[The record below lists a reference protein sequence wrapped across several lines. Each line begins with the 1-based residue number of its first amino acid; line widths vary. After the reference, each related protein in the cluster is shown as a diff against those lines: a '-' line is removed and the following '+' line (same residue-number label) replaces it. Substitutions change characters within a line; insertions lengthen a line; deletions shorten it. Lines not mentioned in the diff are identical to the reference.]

1 MKSYLSYPT
10 HPMKFS
16 NFIKIVLSASKIA
29 TGVFLIFTFVLLQ
42 TAFAISSSTNFKI
55 YGQVNSIVGSPTSV
69 QYMLDVG
76 AQPIAGESSSV
87 SYDVQQGSI
96 FGREEG
102 IAAPVPTG
110 SPLPLPTTPGTGS
123 PLPAVGGAEPAPE
136 IEILNLE
143 FTEVTPDRVKVVFD
157 TDDLAVAHFQYGE
170 EDTLLESLLESALK
184 LRHEFILEGLTPG
197 TTYKFIIKLRDVYL
211 NLTEAGE
218 FIFTTPSLNYKYFI
232 DVQDDQWFAPYV
244 NALVTAGCLSTE
256 GGYYYPADDLTRA
269 HAVKLLVC
277 AGGLEAGVPG
287 HPTFT
292 DVSLGHWAYPYVEIA
307 YTHGVID
314 GYSGDQTGYFGPDD
328 PITREQFAKMVTE
341 TFNLPIMTV
350 CNMFGD
356 SNAIGDW
363 ACEFVGTAY
372 AWSIVDGYPDGTYGP
387 GRHINRAEGAK
398 MIANGANPVLR
409 AGIDI
414 TETEGGAIGEGIDI
428 DVEAEAVEG
437 VIGEGIVGEE
447 IVEGEEEGV
456 IGEGI
461 VGDEIVEGEEDG
473 VIGEGLDVG
482 DVPVDITPTPA
493 PTPPVSDEEIIEI
506 EIEIGP
512 GGDLDYGLTDGS
524 IGDSDDLSD
533 VMEYLL
539 DALQKA
545 LEGQ

>member
-1 MKSYLSYPT
+1 
-10 HPMKFS
+10 MKFS
-16 NFIKIVLSASKIA
+16 NLIKIVFSISKIA
-29 TGVFLIFTFVLLQ
+29 TGIFLILALVFPQ
-42 TAFAISSSTNFKI
+42 TVFAVSSSTNFKI
-55 YGQVNSIVGSPTSV
+55 YGQVNSIVGSPTSI
-69 QYMLDVG
+69 QYMLDIG
-76 AQPIAGESSSV
+76 AQPVAGESSSV
-87 SYDVQQGSI
+87 NYNVQQGSI

-102 IAAPVPTG
+102 VAAPVPDG
-110 SPLPLPTTPGTGS
+110 SPLPITPGSGS
-123 PLPAVGGAEPAPE
+123 PLPQPDVGAVAAPSEVE
-136 IEILNLE
+136 IVNLE
-143 FTEVTPDRVKVVFD
+143 FTEVSPDRVKVVFD

-184 LRHEFILEGLTPG
+184 LKHEFVLEGLTPG

-218 FIFTTPSLNYKYFI
+218 FIFTTPTLNYKYFI

-244 NALVTAGCLSTE
+244 NALVTAGCLNTA

-287 HPTFT
+287 HPTFK
-292 DVSLGHWAYPYVEIA
+292 DVSLGHWAYSSVEIA

-356 SNAIGDW
+356 SSAIGDW

-428 DVEAEAVEG
+428 DVEAEEVEG

-447 IVEGEEEGV
+447 IAEGEEGGV
-456 IGEGI
+456 IGEGV
-461 VGDEIVEGEEDG
+461 VGEEIVEGEEDG

-482 DVPVDITPTPA
+482 DVPVTTTPT
-493 PTPPVSDEEIIEI
+493 PTPPVSDEEIVEI

-512 GGDLDYGLTDGS
+512 GGDMDFGLTDGTA
-524 IGDSDDLSD
+524 GDSEDLSD

-539 DALQKA
+539 DALQQA